1 MRTAVELT
9 LYETEEGAYVL
20 NIRGEVNITKYF
32 EPVNKPSTLEIKE
45 GGFIIQVKEK
55 E

>member
-9 LYETEEGAYVL
+9 LYETKEGTYVL
-20 NIRGEVNITKYF
+20 NIRNEINITKYF
-32 EPVNKPSTLEIKE
+32 KPVNKPSTLEIKE
-45 GGFIIQVKEK
+45 DGFLIQVKEK